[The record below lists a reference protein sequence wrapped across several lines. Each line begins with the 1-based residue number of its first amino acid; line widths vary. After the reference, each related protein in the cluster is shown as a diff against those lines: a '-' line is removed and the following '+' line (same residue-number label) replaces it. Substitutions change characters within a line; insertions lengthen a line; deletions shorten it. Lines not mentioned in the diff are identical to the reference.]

1 MGIPEREEGSNS
13 WIALDAEENDARR
26 VGSRLS
32 AIHIPSAFGPCTN
45 SASVGRALSPY
56 ENSGFQVNVCR
67 YDAVRSLLHRE
78 LGPTAC
84 RRRPAPHH
92 HARRRDTTAGG
103 EPFARASHRASRERD
118 PRVAAVSVSASA
130 RREDR
135 TTPSG
140 QVEARRDPT
149 RAWRAAGVALAAAAT
164 LSAAA
169 APIAFAESE
178 FYIEDIPQGLSSG
191 EKASPASGPLSR
203 DQHEI
208 EKCTGKCVVMC
219 TRGGGGAPGLG
230 PLSVRKAPVVFKEGF
245 RSRQYCLSECAEICS
260 ITVNGSR
267 PGR

>member
-1 MGIPEREEGSNS
+1 M
-13 WIALDAEENDARR
+13 
-26 VGSRLS
+26 
-32 AIHIPSAFGPCTN
+32 
-45 SASVGRALSPY
+45 
-56 ENSGFQVNVCR
+56 
-67 YDAVRSLLHRE
+67 RSLLHRSWVQPPVVVG
-78 LGPTAC
+78 L
-84 RRRPAPHH
+84 HH
-92 HARRRDTTAGG
+92 ITMRAVATQPQVVSLSRARRIAR
-103 EPFARASHRASRERD
+103 RASGI

-191 EKASPASGPLSR
+191 DGGEKAPSLRSLVKGTNTK
-203 DQHEI
+203 EI
-208 EKCTGKCVVMC
+208 EKCTGKCVVTC

>member
-1 MGIPEREEGSNS
+1 M
-13 WIALDAEENDARR
+13 
-26 VGSRLS
+26 
-32 AIHIPSAFGPCTN
+32 
-45 SASVGRALSPY
+45 
-56 ENSGFQVNVCR
+56 
-67 YDAVRSLLHRE
+67 RSLLHRSWVQPPVVVG
-78 LGPTAC
+78 L
-84 RRRPAPHH
+84 HH
-92 HARRRDTTAGG
+92 ITMRAVATQPQVVSLSRARRIAR
-103 EPFARASHRASRERD
+103 RASGI

-130 RREDR
+130 RREER

-191 EKASPASGPLSR
+191 DGGEKAPSLRSLVKGTNTK
-203 DQHEI
+203 EI
-208 EKCTGKCVVMC
+208 EKCTGKCVVTC

>member
-1 MGIPEREEGSNS
+1 M
-13 WIALDAEENDARR
+13 
-26 VGSRLS
+26 
-32 AIHIPSAFGPCTN
+32 
-45 SASVGRALSPY
+45 
-56 ENSGFQVNVCR
+56 
-67 YDAVRSLLHRE
+67 RSLLHRSWVQPPVVVG
-78 LGPTAC
+78 LHHITMRAVATQPQVVSLSRT
-84 RRRPAPHH
+84 RRI
-92 HARRRDTTAGG
+92 ARR
-103 EPFARASHRASRERD
+103 ASGI

-169 APIAFAESE
+169 APIAFAERE

-191 EKASPASGPLSR
+191 DGGEKAPSLRSLVKGTNTK
-203 DQHEI
+203 EI
-208 EKCTGKCVVMC
+208 EKCTGKCVVTC
-219 TRGGGGAPGLG
+219 TRGGGGSPGLG

>member
-1 MGIPEREEGSNS
+1 M
-13 WIALDAEENDARR
+13 
-26 VGSRLS
+26 
-32 AIHIPSAFGPCTN
+32 
-45 SASVGRALSPY
+45 
-56 ENSGFQVNVCR
+56 
-67 YDAVRSLLHRE
+67 RSLLHRSWVQPPVVVG
-78 LGPTAC
+78 LHHITMRAVATQPQVVSLSRT
-84 RRRPAPHH
+84 RRI
-92 HARRRDTTAGG
+92 ARR
-103 EPFARASHRASRERD
+103 ASGI

-140 QVEARRDPT
+140 QVEARRDST

-169 APIAFAESE
+169 APIAFAERE

-191 EKASPASGPLSR
+191 DGGEKAPSLRSLVKGTNTK
-203 DQHEI
+203 EI
-208 EKCTGKCVVMC
+208 EKCTGKCVVTC

>member
-1 MGIPEREEGSNS
+1 M
-13 WIALDAEENDARR
+13 
-26 VGSRLS
+26 
-32 AIHIPSAFGPCTN
+32 
-45 SASVGRALSPY
+45 
-56 ENSGFQVNVCR
+56 
-67 YDAVRSLLHRE
+67 RSLLQRSWVQPPVVVG
-78 LGPTAC
+78 L
-84 RRRPAPHH
+84 HH
-92 HARRRDTTAGG
+92 ITMRAVATQPQVVSLSRARRIAR
-103 EPFARASHRASRERD
+103 RASGI

-130 RREDR
+130 RREER

-191 EKASPASGPLSR
+191 DGGEKAPSLRSLVKGTNTK
-203 DQHEI
+203 EI
-208 EKCTGKCVVMC
+208 EKCTGKCVVTC

>member
-1 MGIPEREEGSNS
+1 M
-13 WIALDAEENDARR
+13 
-26 VGSRLS
+26 
-32 AIHIPSAFGPCTN
+32 
-45 SASVGRALSPY
+45 
-56 ENSGFQVNVCR
+56 
-67 YDAVRSLLHRE
+67 RSLLHRSWVQPPVVVG
-78 LGPTAC
+78 L
-84 RRRPAPHH
+84 HH
-92 HARRRDTTAGG
+92 ITMRAVATQPQVVSLSRARRIAR
-103 EPFARASHRASRERD
+103 RASGI

-191 EKASPASGPLSR
+191 DGGEKAPSLRSLVKGTNTK
-203 DQHEI
+203 EI
-208 EKCTGKCVVMC
+208 EKCTGKCVITC